1 MSTEILDL
9 EEKQNNNLPVFLKV
23 LCILTY
29 VGAGIGI
36 LSGLYGIFTFE
47 NSMQQMQ
54 QSQELMEMSGSN
66 VFGDMTE
73 FLEVN
78 RKWGFTV
85 QIMGFVGNLLCLFGA
100 LYMWKLKKIGFY
112 LYVPGQI
119 IPLIGSFGL
128 MGGLT
133 AGGGMFAGIA
143 VVASII
149 GALFPI
155 AFIIMYAVNLKHL
168 K

>member
-9 EEKQNNNLPVFLKV
+9 EEKQNNKLPVFLKV

-36 LSGLYGIFTFE
+36 LSGIYGILTF
-47 NSMQQMQ
+47 NSSLQQMEQ
-54 QSQELMEMSGSN
+54 TQELFEMSDN
-66 VFGDMTE
+66 RMFGDMSE

-85 QIMGFVGNLLCLFGA
+85 QIMAFVGNLLCLFGA

-128 MGGLT
+128 MGGLS
-133 AGGGMFAGIA
+133 ASGGMFAGIA